1 MKNKF
6 KGYYK
11 PTEAKI
17 KTIWDRGFIS
27 IDANVLLNLYRYSD
41 DTRNELLL
49 KVREIC
55 RPTLAYCISPLNGW
69 TKFEIK
75 FSHLNLGLCQRKED
89 NFL

>member
-49 KVREIC
+49 KVEKYADQLWL
-55 RPTLAYCISPLNGW
+55 TVLAP
-69 TKFEIK
+69 
-75 FSHLNLGLCQRKED
+75 
-89 NFL
+89 